1 MRANNMALKLYY
13 YKYIIRYVVLIKI
26 KQKGEIQSQVQC
38 DYNKQFMKRKN
49 KKGFTLVEL
58 LVVIAILAILAAVSV
73 VGYLGFTNKAKQS
86 SDEQIITQLNI
97 MLQGDEALNGKPSNM
112 SDVVVLAKENGF
124 YVENI
129 SPKTEGTKFVWS
141 QENNKFYIMNNE
153 NTIVYPE
160 TNTENID
167 LNKYWLVV
175 DEYDKDLN
183 FAQYLKD
190 KDYSQNTILNDIKTS
205 LDVGLNDEFTEI
217 NYLNQN
223 AKTSFIRTN
232 GGTLNIDAPNDTI
245 MHYGSAR
252 IANII
257 NVDPLNSYHGY
268 ADVSLVKV
276 KNGHIIFDKELS
288 STPDVLIATEAG
300 DIVNIETKIDL
311 NVLAQNGAI
320 VDDQTVSIVAKDDA
334 VVSIDET
341 ISDVVTNGNVN
352 SIEITKVS
360 NEDELRRA
368 IDEKK
373 VYIQLTSDILDVK
386 TKLVIEHNC
395 VLNGAGY
402 KIESSMDVV
411 IEDPNTGDA
420 RFTLLTITNIKGG
433 TVQLNNLTLNI
444 PIINP
449 EGKGRMRTLVVL
461 NTTDLTL
468 NINNSSISTEKYY
481 ALRLN
486 LNENLTVN
494 IENGVVSSGWSAIY
508 NIGNDVKLTANNSSF
523 IGKNPYHSGGN
534 NNSFATII
542 VSEYYY
548 LINGNNPSK
557 DNTFIFNDCKIVA
570 IKEDINSDVE
580 QSVMDIRSPM
590 NNKVYLNN
598 TKVESNSVKY
608 DICLYSNFD
617 GVRSPKEYDG
627 TSEIFEDGVKVTEK
641 YYIDGNEDLN

>member
-1 MRANNMALKLYY
+1 
-13 YKYIIRYVVLIKI
+13 
-26 KQKGEIQSQVQC
+26 
-38 DYNKQFMKRKN
+38 MKRKN

-276 KNGHIIFDKELS
+276 KNGHI
-288 STPDVLIATEAG
+288 
-300 DIVNIETKIDL
+300 
-311 NVLAQNGAI
+311 
-320 VDDQTVSIVAKDDA
+320 
-334 VVSIDET
+334 
-341 ISDVVTNGNVN
+341 
-352 SIEITKVS
+352 
-360 NEDELRRA
+360 
-368 IDEKK
+368 
-373 VYIQLTSDILDVK
+373 YI
-386 TKLVIEHNC
+386 
-395 VLNGAGY
+395 
-402 KIESSMDVV
+402 
-411 IEDPNTGDA
+411 
-420 RFTLLTITNIKGG
+420 
-433 TVQLNNLTLNI
+433 
-444 PIINP
+444 
-449 EGKGRMRTLVVL
+449 
-461 NTTDLTL
+461 
-468 NINNSSISTEKYY
+468 
-481 ALRLN
+481 
-486 LNENLTVN
+486 
-494 IENGVVSSGWSAIY
+494 
-508 NIGNDVKLTANNSSF
+508 
-523 IGKNPYHSGGN
+523 
-534 NNSFATII
+534 
-542 VSEYYY
+542 
-548 LINGNNPSK
+548 
-557 DNTFIFNDCKIVA
+557 
-570 IKEDINSDVE
+570 
-580 QSVMDIRSPM
+580 
-590 NNKVYLNN
+590 
-598 TKVESNSVKY
+598 
-608 DICLYSNFD
+608 
-617 GVRSPKEYDG
+617 
-627 TSEIFEDGVKVTEK
+627 
-641 YYIDGNEDLN
+641 